1 MTFRK
6 LLWVFFLAY
15 FTTLQAANGDSTA
28 PAGENDDYVIQ
39 SSDLLKVQIF
49 QEDDLTREVR
59 VTQGYAIALPLIG
72 VVDVKNLTIRQAEEK
87 IRNLYYDGEY
97 LANPQVNVGVVDYAK
112 RTVSVLGAVN
122 NPGAIP
128 FPLEEGMTIVE
139 AITRAG
145 GHNRYAD
152 LRKVQ
157 LSRKDANGETVSNTI
172 NVKDLMDGS
181 SKEKWPLQRDDVIF
195 VPERIL

>member
-1 MTFRK
+1 MIFRK
-6 LLWVFFLAY
+6 LVLILAC
-15 FTTLQAANGDSTA
+15 AI
-28 PAGENDDYVIQ
+28 PAGLWAADGDTSSAASDTDDYVIQ
-39 SSDLLKVQIF
+39 ASDLIRVQVF

-59 VTQGYAIALPLIG
+59 VTQGNAIALPLIG
-72 VVDVKNLTIRQAEEK
+72 VVDVKNLTIRQAEDR
-87 IRNLYYDGEY
+87 IRTLYHAGEF
-97 LANPQVNVGVVDYAK
+97 LVNPQVNVGVIEYAK
-112 RTVSVLGAVN
+112 RTVSVIGAVN
-122 NPGAIP
+122 TPGAIP

-145 GHNRYAD
+145 GHNRFAD

-157 LSRKDANGETVSNTI
+157 LSRKDSKGQTVSNVI

-181 SKEKWPLQRDDVIF
+181 SKDSWPLQRDDVIF

>member
-1 MTFRK
+1 MKFRNII
-6 LLWVFFLAY
+6 LAACFVVSSVLAAESPAKRSDLDGDY
-15 FTTLQAANGDSTA
+15 VLQA
-28 PAGENDDYVIQ
+28 
-39 SSDLLKVQIF
+39 SDLLKVQVF

-59 VTQGYAIALPLIG
+59 VSQGNAIALPLIG

-87 IRNLYYDGEY
+87 IRTLYISGDF
-97 LANPQVNVGVVDYAK
+97 LVNPQVNVGVIEYAK
-112 RTVSVLGAVN
+112 RTVNVLGSVN

-128 FPLEEGMTIVE
+128 FPQEEGLTLVE

-157 LSRKDANGETVSNTI
+157 LSRKDADGRTESFTI
-172 NVKDLMDGS
+172 NVKELMEGGS
-181 SKEKWPLQRDDVIF
+181 KDTWPLQRDDVIF

>member
-1 MTFRK
+1 MIFRQ
-6 LLWVFFLAY
+6 LLWVLFSVLS
-15 FTTLQAANGDSTA
+15 TVLQAADDASAAGDT
-28 PAGENDDYVIQ
+28 DDYIIQ
-39 SSDLLKVQIF
+39 ASDLLRVQVF

-59 VTQGYAIALPLIG
+59 VTQGNEIALPLIG

-87 IRNLYYDGEY
+87 IRSLYYNGEF
-97 LANPQVNVGVVDYAK
+97 LANPQVNVGVMEYAK

-157 LSRKDANGETVSNTI
+157 LSRKDDKGETISYTI

-181 SKEKWPLQRDDVIF
+181 LREKWPLQRDDVIF

>member
-1 MTFRK
+1 MIFRK
-6 LLWVFFLAY
+6 LLWLLLPVFSA
-15 FTTLQAANGDSTA
+15 TLQAADGD
-28 PAGENDDYVIQ
+28 NDDYVIQ
-39 SSDLLKVQIF
+39 ASDLLRVQVF

-59 VTQGYAIALPLIG
+59 VSQGNAIALPLIG

-87 IRNLYYDGEY
+87 IRSLYYDGEF
-97 LANPQVNVGVVDYAK
+97 LVNPQINVGVVEYAK

-122 NPGAIP
+122 SPGAIP
-128 FPLEEGMTIVE
+128 FPVEEGMSIVE

-157 LSRKDANGETVSNTI
+157 LSRKDSNDQTISYTI
-172 NVKDLMDGS
+172 NVKDLMDGT
-181 SKEKWPLQRDDVIF
+181 SKETWPLQRDDVIF

>member
-1 MTFRK
+1 MIYRK
-6 LLWVFFLAY
+6 LLWAFFLAY
-15 FTTLQAANGDSTA
+15 ATALQAADGDSTA
-28 PAGENDDYVIQ
+28 SAGENDDYVIQ

-87 IRNLYYDGEY
+87 IRGLYYDGEF
-97 LANPQVNVGVVDYAK
+97 LANPQVNVGVVEYAK

-122 NPGAIP
+122 NPGAIS

-157 LSRKDANGETVSNTI
+157 LSRKDANGETVSNSI

-181 SKEKWPLQRDDVIF
+181 SKEQWPLQRDDVIF

>member
-1 MTFRK
+1 MTFQK
-6 LLWVFFLAY
+6 LLWLLLPAFSA
-15 FTTLQAANGDSTA
+15 TLQATDGD
-28 PAGENDDYVIQ
+28 NDDYVIQ
-39 SSDLLKVQIF
+39 ASDLLRVQVF

-59 VTQGYAIALPLIG
+59 VSQGNAIALPLIG

-87 IRNLYYDGEY
+87 IRSLYYDGEF
-97 LANPQVNVGVVDYAK
+97 LANPQINVGVVEYAK

-122 NPGAIP
+122 SPGAIP
-128 FPLEEGMTIVE
+128 FPVEEGMTIVE

-152 LRKVQ
+152 LKKVQ
-157 LSRKDANGETVSNTI
+157 LSRKDSSGQTISYTI
-172 NVKDLMDGS
+172 NVKDLMDGT
-181 SKEKWPLQRDDVIF
+181 SKETWSLQRDDVIF

>member
-6 LLWVFFLAY
+6 LLWLLLAVFSAP
-15 FTTLQAANGDSTA
+15 LQAADGD
-28 PAGENDDYVIQ
+28 NDDYVIQ
-39 SSDLLKVQIF
+39 ASDLLRVQVF

-59 VTQGYAIALPLIG
+59 VSQGNAIALPLIG

-87 IRNLYYDGEY
+87 IRSLYYDGEF
-97 LANPQVNVGVVDYAK
+97 LANPQINVGVVEYAK

-122 NPGAIP
+122 GPGAIP
-128 FPLEEGMTIVE
+128 FPVEEGMTIVE

-157 LSRKDANGETVSNTI
+157 LSRKDSNGQTISYTI
-172 NVKDLMDGS
+172 NVKDLMDGT
-181 SKEKWPLQRDDVIF
+181 SKETWSLHRDDVIF

>member
-6 LLWVFFLAY
+6 LLWLLLPAFSA
-15 FTTLQAANGDSTA
+15 TLQATDGD
-28 PAGENDDYVIQ
+28 NDDYVIQ
-39 SSDLLKVQIF
+39 ASDLLRVQVF

-59 VTQGYAIALPLIG
+59 VSQGNAIALPLIG

-87 IRNLYYDGEY
+87 IRRLYYEGEF
-97 LANPQVNVGVVDYAK
+97 LANPQVNVGVVEYAK

-122 NPGAIP
+122 SPGAIP
-128 FPLEEGMTIVE
+128 FPVEEGMTIVE

-152 LRKVQ
+152 LKKVQ
-157 LSRKDANGETVSNTI
+157 LSRKDSNGQTVSYTI
-172 NVKDLMDGS
+172 NVKDLMDGA
-181 SKEKWPLQRDDVIF
+181 SKETWSLQRDDVIF